1 MAQLNDMAREAAV
14 AAQYYCCLVL
24 QDVLQAW
31 GSVLKHKVAAIS
43 TSRREGCLA
52 PSDACRGYAL
62 YAASSLLN
70 RSG

>member
-1 MAQLNDMAREAAV
+1 MAHQSTLCV
-14 AAQYYCCLVL
+14 VL

-31 GSVLKHKVAAIS
+31 GAVLKRKVAAIS